1 MNFDIH
7 SVPLASLN
15 SMTKYPSIP
24 TYHALDPSNGSLIE
38 NQVTDFG
45 QDEVIMTEKVD
56 GTNSRIILCPD
67 GPFLIGS
74 REELL
79 HAGGDVVAN
88 SSMGIVDALRD
99 VAKSVAAEWKPI
111 RIVVFYLE
119 TFGGKTSSG
128 SKNYGK
134 DVTGY
139 RLFDICDVADYDEV
153 LYWAP
158 ERIASW
164 REAGGQKFRSES
176 WLADT
181 AHLLGIPVVPRIP
194 FPGELPTT
202 LSGMSDFLSEH
213 LPKTKC
219 LLSPSG
225 LGVPEGRVLR
235 SSDRSKIAKARFE
248 DYARTLRRIT
258 QGGRDRG

>member
-38 NQVTDFG
+38 SQVTDFG

-88 SSMGIVDALRD
+88 PSMGIVDALRD
-99 VAKSVAAEWKPI
+99 VAKSVAAGWNPN

-128 SKNYGK
+128 SKNYGRE
-134 DVTGY
+134 VTGY
-139 RLFDICDVADYDEV
+139 RLFDMCDIEYYGEV
-153 LYWAP
+153 LYWSP
-158 ERIASW
+158 ERISSW
-164 REAGGQKFRSES
+164 RESGGQKFRAEG
-176 WLADT
+176 WLTNT
-181 AHLLGIPVVPRIP
+181 ANQLGIPVAPRIL

-225 LGVPEGRVLR
+225 LGVPEGIVLR
-235 SSDRSKIAKARFE
+235 NYDRSKIAKARFE
-248 DYARTLRRIT
+248 DYARTLRRIM
-258 QGGRDRG
+258 QGGRGRG